1 MIGESGLVSLVV
13 YGCLLS
19 LLFALMATG
28 VTIIFGLM
36 NLVNFAHG
44 EIYMMGG
51 YAFYYVTTLFGL
63 NPFLA
68 IPLAF
73 LTGFVIGQVIERTV
87 IRPTYTTRLS
97 SPDEYAIVITF
108 GISLFLQ
115 QFALNVFGFEYYR
128 PPSFWSTIITIFDV
142 SVSGDV
148 IVVSIASV
156 AILSLLF
163 LFINHTWYGLSMKAT
178 AQNLQGAQI
187 VGINPKRTNNFAFA
201 LGSGLA
207 AVAGGLLASTY
218 LVYPLMGVF
227 PVLQAWVVVIIGGLG
242 SLKGAVIA
250 SFILGISESVLSVVV
265 SPSYSQVYGFVIL
278 FVVLIIRP
286 HGLFG
291 QKGRTY

>member
-63 NPFLA
+63 NPFVA

-87 IRPTYTTRLS
+87 IRPTYTTRMS
-97 SPDEYAIVITF
+97 RPDEYAIVITF

-128 PPSFWSTIITIFDV
+128 PPSFWRAIITIFDV

-148 IVVSIASV
+148 IVVSVAS
-156 AILSLLF
+156 ATILALLF
-163 LFINHTWYGLSMKAT
+163 LFINKTWYGLSMKAT

-187 VGINPKRTNNFAFA
+187 VGINPRRTNNFAFA

-286 HGLFG
+286 YGLFG

>member
-1 MIGESGLVSLVV
+1 MIGESGLISLVV
-13 YGCLLS
+13 YGCFLS
-19 LLFALMATG
+19 MLFALMATG

-44 EIYMMGG
+44 EVYMMGG
-51 YAFYYVTTLFGL
+51 YAFYYVTILFGL
-63 NPFLA
+63 NPYLA
-68 IPLAF
+68 IPLSF
-73 LTGFVIGQVIERTV
+73 LTGFVIGQVIERLV
-87 IRPTYTTRLS
+87 IRPTYTTRMS
-97 SPDEYAIVITF
+97 RPDEYAIVITF

-128 PPSFWSTIITIFDV
+128 PPSFWGAIITVFDV
-142 SVSGDV
+142 SVSGNV
-148 IVVSIASV
+148 IIVTIASV
-156 AILSLLF
+156 AILAFLF

-218 LVYPLMGVF
+218 LVYPTVGVF

-278 FVVLIIRP
+278 FIVLLIRP
-286 HGLFG
+286 QGLFG
-291 QKGRTY
+291 QKGRTF